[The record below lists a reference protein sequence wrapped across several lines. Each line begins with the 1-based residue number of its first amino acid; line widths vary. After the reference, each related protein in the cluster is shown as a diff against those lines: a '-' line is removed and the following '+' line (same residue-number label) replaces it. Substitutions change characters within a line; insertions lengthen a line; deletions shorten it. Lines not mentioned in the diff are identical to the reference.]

1 MKTKVAI
8 YKQHSLRYSNR
19 PPYSPPA
26 IFPEYPFED
35 KRVDAENEAYFSLR
49 ELFKMLD
56 LDSENFGK
64 KHWNP
69 LSFLVSPGQT
79 VLLKPNLM
87 RHFADK
93 GATNKLITHGSIIRA
108 IADYVYIALKGK
120 GRIIIADGP
129 MDEGDFGKIRRIA
142 GLDKIERFYSE
153 SADFDIEVYDL
164 RQEQVFKKGN
174 EIIRRIKL
182 PGDPAGYTAVDLSKE
197 SKFKNDSLDY
207 TTFKGSECIS
217 SIMNAHHN
225 DKKNEYLI
233 SNTLLNA
240 DVVINI
246 PKLKTHN
253 KAGVTLALKNMVG
266 ITGDRN
272 WLPHFKYV
280 SSKSPCTDALSGHR
294 VRTGYGQLTKLTNK
308 GVMKYLKDKI
318 KEVRGLRDSD
328 IKKGNW
334 YGNDIIWRTILDL
347 LQIVMYADKKGKVR
361 EKAQRKS
368 FFIVDGIVGGEGD
381 GPMNPD
387 PKPCGVLIAG
397 FDGPCVDMAAARLMG
412 FDPMR
417 IPQLKNSSSN
427 DSNNVYKDIKAVSNL
442 RDWNG
447 FLSQFKGRCL
457 GFKPFYGWR
466 HHIEVR
472 DGE

>member
-1 MKTKVAI
+1 MKTDVAI
-8 YKQHSLRYSNR
+8 YKQHSLGYSNR
-19 PPYSPPA
+19 VPYFPPA
-26 IFPEYPFED
+26 IFAEYPFAN
-35 KRVDAENEAYFSLR
+35 KTVDVKNEAYFSLR

-56 LDSENFGK
+56 LDPKNFGK
-64 KHWNP
+64 KNWNP

-93 GATNKLITHGSIIRA
+93 GSTNKLITHGSVIRA
-108 IADYVYIALKGK
+108 ITDYVYIALKGK

-129 MDEGDFGKIRRIA
+129 MDEGDFGKICRLT
-142 GLDKIERFYSE
+142 GLDKIKKIYKEN
-153 SADFDIEVYDL
+153 ADFDIEIYDL

-174 EIIRRIKL
+174 EIIRRLKL
-182 PGDPAGYTAVDLSKE
+182 TGDPAGYTTVDLSRE
-197 SKFKNDSLDY
+197 SNFKKDSLDY

-225 DKKNEYLI
+225 NKKNEYLI

-253 KAGVTLALKNMVG
+253 KAGVTLSLKNMVG

-272 WLPHFKYV
+272 WLPHFNGI
-280 SSKSPCTDALSGHR
+280 SPCPDAVSRQR
-294 VRTGYGQLTKLTNK
+294 VWTRSEFNK
-308 GVMKYLKDKI
+308 GVIKYLKDKV
-318 KEVRGLRDSD
+318 KELRGLRDSD

-334 YGNDIIWRTILDL
+334 HGNDIIWRMILDL
-347 LQIVMYADKKGKVR
+347 SRIVMYADKKGKLQK
-361 EKAQRKS
+361 EIQRKN
-368 FFIVDGIVGGEGD
+368 FFIIDGIVGGEGD

-387 PKPCGVLIAG
+387 PKPCGILMAG
-397 FDGPCVDMAAARLMG
+397 FDGLCIDMAAARLMG
-412 FDPMR
+412 FDPMQ
-417 IPQLKNSSSN
+417 IPQFRNAFSN
-427 DSNNVYKDIKAVSNL
+427 GIYKDIKAVSNL

-472 DGE
+472 DGK

>member
-1 MKTKVAI
+1 MNAKVAI
-8 YKQHSLRYSNR
+8 YKQHSLHYSNR
-19 PPYSPPA
+19 APYFPPA
-26 IFPEYPFED
+26 IFAEYPFAN
-35 KRVDAENEAYFSLR
+35 KTVDTGNEAYFSLR

-56 LDSENFGK
+56 LDSKNFGK
-64 KHWNP
+64 NNWNP

-93 GATNKLITHGSIIRA
+93 GSTDKLITHGSVIRA
-108 IADYVYIALKGK
+108 IADYVYIALNGK

-129 MDEGDFGKIRRIA
+129 MDDGDFGKICRIT
-142 GLDKIERFYSE
+142 GLDEIKRFYKKN
-153 SADFDIEVYDL
+153 AGFDIEIYDL

-174 EIIRRIKL
+174 EIIRRLKL
-182 PGDPAGYTAVDLSKE
+182 SGDPMGYTAIDL
-197 SKFKNDSLDY
+197 FKHSEFKKDSLDY

-225 DKKNEYLI
+225 DKKNEYLV

-253 KAGVTLALKNMVG
+253 KAGVTLSLKNMVG

-272 WLPHFKYV
+272 WLPHFKGV
-280 SSKSPCTDALSGHR
+280 SSKCNRINKRGSKVSCVL
-294 VRTGYGQLTKLTNK
+294 NK
-308 GVMKYLKDKI
+308 GIIKYLKDKV
-318 KEVRGLRDSD
+318 KELRGLRDSD

-334 YGNDIIWRTILDL
+334 HGNNIIWRMILDL
-347 LQIVMYADKKGKVR
+347 SRIVMYADKKGKLQKEV
-361 EKAQRKS
+361 QRKN
-368 FFIVDGIVGGEGD
+368 FFIIDGIVGGEGD

-387 PKPCGVLIAG
+387 PKPCGVLMAG
-397 FDGPCVDMAAARLMG
+397 FDSLCVDMAAARLMG
-412 FDPMR
+412 FDPKR
-417 IPQLKNSSSN
+417 IPQFKNFSN
-427 DSNNVYKDIKAVSNL
+427 SIYKDIKVVSNL
-442 RDWNG
+442 RDWDRS
-447 FLSQFKGRCL
+447 LSQFKGRCL

-466 HHIEVR
+466 HHIEVK
-472 DGE
+472 DEK